1 MRIYFMLSMLAF
13 CLTANATQ
21 KVVQVDSA
29 GRKEYHK
36 QQYVVEK
43 DKVIPVDSR
52 GRKEYHKPS
61 YVIKTK

>member
-1 MRIYFMLSMLAF
+1 MCFMLSMLAF
-13 CLTANATQ
+13 CLTATATQ
-21 KVVQVDSA
+21 KVVQVDST

-43 DKVIPVDSR
+43 DKVIPVDST

>member
-1 MRIYFMLSMLAF
+1 MCFMLSMLAF
-13 CLTANATQ
+13 CFTASATQ

-43 DKVIPVDSR
+43 DRVIPVDSR
-52 GRKEYHKPS
+52 GRKEYHEPS